1 MENRRD
7 LLKRSAGVGVASFGL
22 LAGLNKVHAAEVGKP
37 IPVGSALPLS
47 GVAAA
52 DGVEYRNG
60 LTLAA
65 EEINAAGGILGRP
78 IQLHVED
85 TGNMGPVL
93 TTQAMQRLI
102 DKYNVPAIINGY
114 NDATNMA
121 EMDTAADADIIF
133 THYNTLLSHNI
144 KFNSNPAKYYGCF
157 QSCPPEYYYG
167 VGLLVYLKTLMAAKR
182 WTPVNRKIAI
192 IPSSFEYAIVIANAI
207 RDKAKDFGWEVSLF
221 ETVPFP
227 NNQWGPTL
235 AKIRLDPPSLIAVT
249 HPLPQDLA
257 QFALQF
263 TSQPTKSL
271 LYMQYGPSLPT
282 FRQIGGKATTGVIY
296 STLVGCLP
304 DSFSETFRHTYT
316 QKFGPNSTYLTGSQ
330 TYDSLWKWAL
340 SAAIAGG
347 PGEAYEKKQTQKVAQ
362 VMRQLVYRGTS
373 GTSRVDP
380 AGQSAYC
387 YPTQTPDPSLGMPH
401 QFLQIQD
408 PAKQPVLISPDLYA
422 ETQFVPPPWMS

>member
-1 MENRRD
+1 MDNRRG
-7 LLKRSAGVGVASFGL
+7 LLKRSAGVGAASIGL
-22 LAGLNKVHAAEVGKP
+22 LAGINKASAADAGKP

-47 GVAAA
+47 GIAAA

-78 IQLHVED
+78 IQLHIED

-102 DKYNVPAIINGY
+102 DRYNVPAIINGY

-133 THYNTLLSHNI
+133 SHYNTLLSANT
-144 KFNSNPAKYYGCF
+144 KFNSNPKKYYGCF
-157 QSCPPEYYYG
+157 QGCPPEYYYG
-167 VGLLVYLKTLMAAKR
+167 VGLLVYLKTLMDEKR
-182 WTPVNRKIAI
+182 WTPANRKIAI
-192 IPSSFEYAIVIANAI
+192 IPSSVEYAIVIANAI

-235 AKIRLDPPSLIAVT
+235 AKIRQDTPGVIAVT

-263 TSQPTKSL
+263 TPQPTNSL
-271 LYMQYGPSLPT
+271 LYMQYGPSLPA

-296 STLVGCLP
+296 STLIGCVP
-304 DSFSETFRHTYT
+304 DEFSEQFRHDYT

-330 TYDSLWKWAL
+330 TYDALWKWAL

-347 PGEAYEKKQTQKVAQ
+347 PGEPYQKAQAQKIAQ

-380 AGQSAYC
+380 DGQSAYC

-401 QFLQIQD
+401 QFLQVQD
-408 PAKQPVLISPDLYA
+408 ATKTPALIAPDLYA
-422 ETQFVPPPWMS
+422 QAKFVTPPWMS